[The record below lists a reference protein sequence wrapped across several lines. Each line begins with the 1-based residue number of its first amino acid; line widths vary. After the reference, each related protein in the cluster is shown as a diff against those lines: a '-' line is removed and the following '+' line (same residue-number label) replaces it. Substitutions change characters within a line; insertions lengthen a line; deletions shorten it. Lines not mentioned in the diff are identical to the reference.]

1 MTIDEWGLTNKGFY
15 CPTYEEILISKIDKA
30 KELFGE
36 NICTDNNSPLGK
48 FIRVETAYDH
58 KLFEELE
65 KVYYSI
71 SPATA
76 TGVSLDRAVSF
87 ARVTR
92 NTAVPAKHKIR
103 LYGTL
108 NHSVPKGT
116 LVRSTG
122 GVTFYT
128 TTDCVISEYD
138 GIENDMDMYY
148 ADVEVQCTS
157 AGTLGNVYDINS
169 LVDVDTDVM
178 IIEYI
183 ETITPG
189 IDTETDVELSNRYN
203 SVVDGLGVN
212 TKNAI
217 KSALMKINGV
227 HDVEIVENVSGSDV
241 VVSDDLAIDSGTYA
255 VIVYANSGLDDE
267 IAEAIFNHKPFG
279 IKQSGN
285 ETVQV
290 KDDAEEVHDVIFS
303 YTKELA
309 ANIKVECTVN
319 SKFAATGANDIRENI
334 SQAVNKLEIGEQLV
348 FTRLYEKIYSVPGIV
363 EVTSLT
369 VNDDISSLTAKGD
382 EIVKV
387 GTITVSTTEV

>member
-1 MTIDEWGLTNKGFY
+1 MTIEDWGLTNKGYY

-36 NICTDNNSPLGK
+36 NICTDNNTPLGK

-108 NHSVPKGT
+108 NHRVPKGT

-138 GIENDMDMYY
+138 GRENDIDMYY

-157 AGTLGNVYDINS
+157 AGTLGNVYDINR
-169 LVDVDTDVM
+169 LVDVDTDITIV
-178 IIEYI
+178 EYI

-189 IDTETDVELSNRYN
+189 TDTETDEELSNRYD
-203 SVVDGLGVN
+203 SVVDGLGTN
-212 TKNAI
+212 INSAI

-227 HDVEIVENVSGSDV
+227 HDVKIIENVTESDV
-241 VVSDDLAIDSGTYA
+241 VISDDLTIRSGTYA
-255 VIVYANSGLDDE
+255 VLVYANSCLDDE
-267 IAEAIFNHKPFG
+267 IAEAIFSHKPFG
-279 IKQSGN
+279 VKQSGN
-285 ETVQV
+285 KTVQI
-290 KDDAEEVHDVIFS
+290 KDDAEEVHDVVFS
-303 YTKELA
+303 YIKEITA
-309 ANIKVECTVN
+309 DIEVECKVN
-319 SKFAATGANDIRENI
+319 SKFASTGSNDIRGNI
-334 SQAVNKLEIGEQLV
+334 IQAINELKIGEQLI
-348 FTRLYEKIYSVPGIV
+348 FTRLYEKIYSVLGII

-369 VNDDISSLTAKGD
+369 INDSTNSLIPKGD
-382 EIVKV
+382 EIVKA

>member
-1 MTIDEWGLTNKGFY
+1 MTIEDWGLTDKGFY
-15 CPTYEEILISKIDKA
+15 CPTYDEILISKIDKA

-36 NICTDNNSPLGK
+36 NICTDNNTPLGK
-48 FIRVETAYDH
+48 FIRIEAAYDH

-116 LVRSTG
+116 LVRSTS

-128 TTDCVISEYD
+128 TTDCLISEYD
-138 GIENDMDMYY
+138 GTENDIEMYY
-148 ADVEVQCTS
+148 VDVDVQCTS
-157 AGTLGNVYDINS
+157 AGTLGNVYDINN
-169 LVDVDTDVM
+169 LVDVDTDITIV
-178 IIEYI
+178 EYI
-183 ETITPG
+183 ETITQG
-189 IDTETDVELSNRYN
+189 TDTETDVELSNRYN
-203 SVVDGLGVN
+203 SVVDGLGTN
-212 TKNAI
+212 TSSAI

-227 HDVEIVENVSGSDV
+227 HDVEIVENVTDSDI
-241 VVSDDLAIDSGTYA
+241 VVSDDLTIDSGKYA
-255 VIVYANSGLDDE
+255 VLVYANSALDDE
-267 IAEAIFNHKPFG
+267 IAEAIFSHKPFG
-279 IKQSGN
+279 VKQSGN
-285 ETVQV
+285 ITVKI
-290 KDDAEEVHDVIFS
+290 KDDADEVHDIVFS
-303 YTKELA
+303 YIKEIT
-309 ANIKVECTVN
+309 ANIKIECKVN
-319 SKFAATGANDIRENI
+319 SKFSVTGSNDIRENI
-334 SQAVNKLEIGEQLV
+334 MKAINELKIGEQLI

-369 VNDDISSLTAKGD
+369 INDGIISLIPKGD
-382 EIVKV
+382 EIVKA